1 MLKSNVNR
9 YDIVLIEVWLSLSD
23 IVLALFMLF
32 VLLKN
37 CYKYILDIKVFAVI
51 RYLYATAL

>member
-37 CYKYILDIKVFAVI
+37 CYKCILDIKVFAVI